1 MLIAQAQIEGLAL
14 LTSDPVFARYDVSL
28 LAV

>member
-14 LTSDPVFARYDVSL
+14 LTSDETIAAYPGPIRLV
-28 LAV
+28 